1 MENMFNQIRYPDSVN
16 HIEALT
22 DALLN
27 VMQYSDNAVG
37 YPDVEMAQPDDG
49 VIAEWFYPIYNGA
62 NDFSEL
68 SAILMYTSQE
78 TRFEAI
84 GQLMLGIALT
94 EMKHYAKIGDLIVAL
109 GGKLSQRY
117 ENTSVSIGKSER
129 EALTAAL
136 DSEVKTIQFYEELAK
151 KIESV
156 KSTKTTNI
164 ALHLI
169 AKLVADEEVHK
180 KLLEDSLKEYSK
192 REERLKDKLDDLI
205 DD

>member
-1 MENMFNQIRYPDSVN
+1 MENMFNQIRYSEDVN
-16 HIEALT
+16 HVEALT
-22 DALLN
+22 DALVNL
-27 VMQYSDNAVG
+27 MQYSDNEVG
-37 YPDVEMAQPDDG
+37 YPDVEQAQPDDG

-78 TRFEAI
+78 TRFEEI

-117 ENTSVSIGKSER
+117 ENASVSIGKSVR
-129 EALTAAL
+129 EALTIAY
-136 DSEVKTIQFYEELAK
+136 DSEVKTINFYTELTK
-151 KIESV
+151 KIETI

-164 ALHLI
+164 ALQLI

-180 KLLEDSLKEYSK
+180 KLLEERLTEYSK
-192 REERLKDKLDDLI
+192 REERLKTKLDDLI
-205 DD
+205 NE